1 MRLITCCT
9 LLTITFFSIAAS
21 AQVDNVE
28 DDNTTS
34 VVVNPAPPK
43 TRLEA
48 AATAKGVLVVGGFTD
63 IGTVNG
69 EDGGS
74 VKVTAVEYTN
84 SATQEKRYGMVVAV
98 HQPQGNR
105 TAKSYIDDD
114 ELDDI
119 LAALQSMGR
128 LDHTVTQ
135 LADFTAR
142 FRTRG
147 DMEIGNA
154 ASDGSREMVVRS
166 VQIEHAS
173 GEIIWATVHQPLAR
187 LSDLYQLISNGKQ
200 ALDKLKNNH

>member
-1 MRLITCCT
+1 MRIICITILALLI
-9 LLTITFFSIAAS
+9 LPIEAG
-21 AQVDNVE
+21 AQVDSVE
-28 DDNTTS
+28 DSATS

-48 AATAKGVLVVGGFTD
+48 AAVAKGVLVVGGFTD

-69 EDGGS
+69 DEGDS

-84 SATQEKRYGMVVAV
+84 SSTQEKRYGIVVAV

-119 LAALQSMGR
+119 LNAVQAMQR
-128 LDHTVTQ
+128 LDRTVTQ
-135 LADFTAR
+135 LSDFTAR
-142 FRTRG
+142 FHTRG

-166 VQIEHAS
+166 IQIEHAS

-187 LSDLYQLISNGKQ
+187 LGDLLQLMSNGKQ
-200 ALDKLKNNH
+200 ALDKLKSNH